1 MSSKGVDPS
10 RAEIAIVTDSTADI
24 PLEFRDRLDIHVIP
38 NIIIIDGKSLED
50 EIDITRQE
58 FYEYLATS
66 KALPTTATA
75 SSGAYQGKYQ
85 ELFNQGSQHILSIHP
100 PSHLSGIYNAAWIAS
115 QDFPGKVTVIDSQ
128 QLTIGQGF
136 QVMAAA
142 EAAQQRKP
150 LADVLEVINA
160 VRQRVR
166 LYAMLDTLE
175 YIRRSGRV
183 SWTKARLGELLRIKP
198 FVEVRDGQVLSLGE
212 TRTTKKGHARLRD
225 LLLNMGPIEKVAILH
240 SNSEDQ
246 ARQFLS
252 DLPEALPENPI
263 LVNITSVI
271 GTHVGPNGIGF
282 AAVLR

>member
-1 MSSKGVDPS
+1 
-10 RAEIAIVTDSTADI
+10 
-24 PLEFRDRLDIHVIP
+24 
-38 NIIIIDGKSLED
+38 
-50 EIDITRQE
+50 
-58 FYEYLATS
+58 
-66 KALPTTATA
+66 
-75 SSGAYQGKYQ
+75 
-85 ELFNQGSQHILSIHP
+85 
-100 PSHLSGIYNAAWIAS
+100 
-115 QDFPGKVTVIDSQ
+115 
-128 QLTIGQGF
+128 
-136 QVMAAA
+136 MAAA

-240 SNSEDQ
+240 SNSDDQ
-246 ARQFLS
+246 ARHFLS